1 MQTTKTNWKVTKQ
14 RLVQCCSAAAALSRW
29 LQLMNNA
36 KLVHQLM
43 KDHVTA
49 YADTFDVPAFIPVVS
64 DLLVSK
70 LPHVRNFLIEW
81 IKVSCSS

>member
-1 MQTTKTNWKVTKQ
+1 
-14 RLVQCCSAAAALSRW
+14 
-29 LQLMNNA
+29 MNNA

-70 LPHVRNFLIEW
+70 LPPVRNFLIEW